1 MRTAAA
7 VTGLGLLL
15 AAGTVPAGATGGT
28 AAVVAVAP
36 FRYSPNPIEISQG
49 DKLTFANFDAIS
61 IFSIEG
67 HSLTQAVK
75 PGQELFGSPITPP
88 GTSSTVVGVDKLPKG
103 EYRFTC
109 RVHAFMN
116 GKLVVR

>member
-1 MRTAAA
+1 MRTALA
-7 VTGLGLLL
+7 VTGLGVLMAL
-15 AAGTVPAGATGGT
+15 GTVPAGASGGT

-49 DKLTFANFDAIS
+49 DRLTFANFDTLS
-61 IFSIEG
+61 FEG
-67 HSLTQAVK
+67 HSLSQAVK
-75 PGQELFGSPITPP
+75 PGQELFQSQITPP
-88 GTSSTVVGVDKLPKG
+88 GTASTVVGVDKLPKG